1 MQRFRLTHLQTYFHM
16 TTVLIV
22 DDHPIVR
29 LSLRLLLERERF
41 HVVGEVGN
49 GSEVAQVA
57 RDLRPDVVV
66 LDIGLPGLDGME
78 VIKRLQSLEPVPK
91 IMVLTGQATDLYVRR
106 CLDAGIGAFVTKE
119 EDHEALL
126 FALKALVK
134 GYSTFPQMSVNSNSL
149 ESEPVRL
156 ASLSNREME
165 VLRRLARGENN
176 KNIGTRMNLSAKTI
190 STYRGRIMEK
200 LKTESLVEMVDLA
213 KRNSVY

>member
-1 MQRFRLTHLQTYFHM
+1 M

-29 LSLRLLLERERF
+29 LSLRMLLERERF
-41 HVVGEVGN
+41 RVVGEVGN

-57 RDLRPDVVV
+57 RDLRPDVVI

-78 VIKRLQSLEPVPK
+78 VIKRLQCLEPAPK

-149 ESEPVRL
+149 ESEPMRL
-156 ASLSNREME
+156 SSLSNREME

>member
-1 MQRFRLTHLQTYFHM
+1 M

-22 DDHPIVR
+22 DDHSTVR
-29 LSLRLLLERERF
+29 FAIRMLLERERF
-41 HVVGEVGN
+41 HVIGEVDN

-57 RDLRPDVVV
+57 RKLQPDVVV

-78 VIKRLQSLEPVPK
+78 VIKRLQQLEHAPR

-106 CLDAGIGAFVTKE
+106 CLDAGIGAFVTKS
-119 EDHEALL
+119 EDLDAVV

-134 GYSTFPQMSVNSNSL
+134 GYSTFPQMAVNSNTL
-149 ESEPVRL
+149 DSEPTRL
-156 ASLSNREME
+156 GSLSNREME
-165 VLRRLARGENN
+165 VLRRLSNGENN
-176 KNIGTRMNLSAKTI
+176 KHIGSSMNLSAKTI

-213 KRNSVY
+213 KRNSVN

>member
-1 MQRFRLTHLQTYFHM
+1 M

-29 LSLRLLLERERF
+29 LSMRLLLERERF
-41 HVVGEVGN
+41 RVVGEVGN

-57 RDLRPDVVV
+57 RELRPDVVI

-78 VIKRLQSLEPVPK
+78 VIKRLQQLEPTPK
-91 IMVLTGQATDLYVRR
+91 IMVLTGQASELYVRR
-106 CLDAGIGAFVTKE
+106 CLDAGIGAFVTKD
-119 EDHEALL
+119 EDHDALI

-134 GYSTFPQMSVNSNSL
+134 GYSTFPQMSVNSNTL
-149 ESEPVRL
+149 DSEPRRL
-156 ASLSNREME
+156 ESLSNREME

-176 KNIGTRMNLSAKTI
+176 KHIGSSMNLSAKTI

-213 KRNSVY
+213 KRNHVN

>member
-1 MQRFRLTHLQTYFHM
+1 M

-29 LSLRLLLERERF
+29 LSMRLLLERERF
-41 HVVGEVGN
+41 RVVGEVGN

-78 VIKRLQSLEPVPK
+78 VIKRLQQLEPSPK

-106 CLDAGIGAFVTKE
+106 CLDAGIGAFVTKD
-119 EDHEALL
+119 EDHEALI
-126 FALKALVK
+126 FALKALIK
-134 GYSTFPQMSVNSNSL
+134 GYSTFPQMSVNSNTL
-149 ESEPVRL
+149 DSEPRRL
-156 ASLSNREME
+156 ESLSNREME

-176 KNIGTRMNLSAKTI
+176 KHIGSSMNLSAKTI

-213 KRNSVY
+213 KRNHVN

>member
-1 MQRFRLTHLQTYFHM
+1 M
-16 TTVLIV
+16 TNVLIV
-22 DDHPIVR
+22 EDHPIVR
-29 LSLRLLLERERF
+29 LSLRMLLEHERF
-41 HVVGEVGN
+41 NVIAEVGN
-49 GSEVAQVA
+49 GSEVAQLA
-57 RDLRPDVVV
+57 RELKPDVVI

-78 VIKRLQSLEPVPK
+78 VIKRLQSLDVVPK

-106 CLDAGIGAFVTKE
+106 CLDAGIGAFVTKD

-149 ESEPVRL
+149 ESEPRRL

-165 VLRRLARGENN
+165 VLRRLARGQSN
-176 KNIGTRMNLSAKTI
+176 KNIGSSMNLSAKTI

-213 KRNSVY
+213 KRNLIY

>member
-1 MQRFRLTHLQTYFHM
+1 M

-29 LSLRLLLERERF
+29 LSMRLLLERERF
-41 HVVGEVGN
+41 RVVGEVGN

-57 RDLRPDVVV
+57 RELRPDVVV

-78 VIKRLQSLEPVPK
+78 VIKRLQQLEPVPK

-106 CLDAGIGAFVTKE
+106 CLDAGIGAFVTKD
-119 EDHEALL
+119 EDHEALI
-126 FALKALVK
+126 FALKALIK
-134 GYSTFPQMSVNSNSL
+134 GYSTFPQMSVNSNTL
-149 ESEPVRL
+149 DSEPRRL
-156 ASLSNREME
+156 ESLSNREME

-176 KNIGTRMNLSAKTI
+176 KHIGGSMNLSAKTI

-213 KRNSVY
+213 KRNHVN

>member
-1 MQRFRLTHLQTYFHM
+1 M

-29 LSLRLLLERERF
+29 LSLRMLLERERF
-41 HVVGEVGN
+41 RVVGEVGN

-57 RDLRPDVVV
+57 RDLRPDVVI

-78 VIKRLQSLEPVPK
+78 VIKRLQCLEPAPK

-134 GYSTFPQMSVNSNSL
+134 GYSTSRRCRSIAT
-149 ESEPVRL
+149 RWK
-156 ASLSNREME
+156 ASQCACPACPTGKWRCCGAW
-165 VLRRLARGENN
+165 RAART
-176 KNIGTRMNLSAKTI
+176 TRISAP
-190 STYRGRIMEK
+190 
-200 LKTESLVEMVDLA
+200 A
-213 KRNSVY
+213 

>member
-1 MQRFRLTHLQTYFHM
+1 M

-41 HVVGEVGN
+41 HVIGEVGN

-78 VIKRLQSLEPVPK
+78 VIKRLKLLNPSPR
-91 IMVLTGQATDLYVRR
+91 IMALTGQAADLYVRR
-106 CLDAGIGAFVTKE
+106 CMDAGISAFVNKD
-119 EDHEALL
+119 EDLDALV

-213 KRNSVY
+213 KRNNAG

>member
-1 MQRFRLTHLQTYFHM
+1 M